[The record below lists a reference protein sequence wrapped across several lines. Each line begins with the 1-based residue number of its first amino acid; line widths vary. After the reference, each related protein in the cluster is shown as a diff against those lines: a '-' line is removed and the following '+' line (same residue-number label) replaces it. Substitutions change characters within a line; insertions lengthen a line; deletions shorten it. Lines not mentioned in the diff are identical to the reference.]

1 MRIAILTLPL
11 HTNYGGILQAY
22 ALQTVLERMGHEV
35 TVITRDKRVPITTRL
50 LFLSIPKRILSGF
63 CGKKVDVF
71 REFKWNSIYK
81 KISENIAPFIDKY
94 IKQDNRF
101 LEKIK
106 PTDYDVIVVGSD
118 QIWRPK
124 YIHNTL
130 RSSVENA
137 YLDFAKSWNI
147 GRIAYAASFG
157 TDDWEY
163 STEETDLI
171 KPLLRKFNSV
181 SVRELSGI
189 TLCRKFFDTAAEI
202 VLDPTL
208 LLSQCDY
215 LSLCSLPIDENDK
228 GILFNYVLDDSHD
241 IDDFISEVAVEKGLV
256 PKRVGAKID
265 DWSAPI
271 EDRIQPSV
279 EKWLMGFKEASLVIT
294 DSFHACVFSIL
305 FHKPFIAIGNVS
317 RGLSRF
323 DSLFEQFELQD
334 HLLTDLSMYSP
345 AKSYSIPDAVYK
357 KLESLRA
364 YSMTF
369 LCDSISKCCKK

>member
-1 MRIAILTLPL
+1 MKIAILTLPL

-35 TVITRDKRVPITTRL
+35 TVITKDKRVPITTRL
-50 LFLSIPKRILSGF
+50 LFLSIPKRILSKL
-63 CGKKVDVF
+63 CGKKVDIF
-71 REFKWNSIYK
+71 REFKWNNTYK
-81 KISENIAPFIDKY
+81 KISENIAPFIDRY

-106 PTDYDVIVVGSD
+106 PTDYDMIVVGSD

-130 RSSVENA
+130 RSSVKNA
-137 YLDFAKSWNI
+137 YLDFAKFWNI

-157 TDDWEY
+157 TDEWEY

-171 KPLLRKFNSV
+171 KPLLGKFNSV

-189 TLCRKFFDTAAEI
+189 TLCREFLDTVAEL

-215 LSLCSLPIDENDK
+215 LSLCSLPMEESNK
-228 GILFNYVLDDSHD
+228 GILFNYVLDDSQE
-241 IDDFISEVAVEKGLV
+241 IDNFIRKVAVEKGLA

-265 DWSAPI
+265 DRSAPI
-271 EDRIQPSV
+271 EERIQPSI
-279 EKWLMGFKEASLVIT
+279 ENWLMGFKEASLVIT
-294 DSFHACVFSIL
+294 DSFHACVFSII

-345 AKSYSIPDAVYK
+345 TKSYLIPDAVYQ
-357 KLESLRA
+357 KLESLKKHSRA
-364 YSMTF
+364 F
-369 LCDSISKCCKK
+369 LFDSINKCCKE